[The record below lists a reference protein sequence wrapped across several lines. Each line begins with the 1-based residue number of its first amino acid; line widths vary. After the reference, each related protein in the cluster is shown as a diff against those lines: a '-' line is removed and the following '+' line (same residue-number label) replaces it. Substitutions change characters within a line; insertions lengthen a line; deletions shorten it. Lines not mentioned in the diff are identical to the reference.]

1 MNKKLKYGFVF
12 VICLFFVFV
21 LTGCSSGGQ
30 TYTELESKLKDAQLD
45 ALKTE
50 VRNYVD
56 AEKLGLSETET
67 EAINAVLVTV
77 NSELA
82 TNFDVEKT
90 EELLKTALGKVYN
103 AVPTEKQSLLVSIDD
118 QTTVS
123 IKNHL
128 DKTIEKAIELAY
140 NYTTKKAQ
148 CQYK

>member
-30 TYTELESKLKDAQLD
+30 TYAELESKLKDSQLD

-56 AEKLGLSETET
+56 AEKLGLSEAET
-67 EAINAVLVTV
+67 EAVNAALVTV

-82 TNFDVEKT
+82 TNFDVEKA
-90 EELLKTALGKVYN
+90 EELLKTALGKIYI
-103 AVPTEKQSLLVSIDD
+103 AVPEEKQSLLVKIDD
-118 QTTVS
+118 QITTS
-123 IKNHL
+123 MKSYL
-128 DKTIEKAIELAY
+128 DKTIEKAIELSY
-140 NYTTKKAQ
+140 N
-148 CQYK
+148 